1 MNVLPAYIYMSA
13 ICLQLMLTGA
23 EEGSTS
29 LESGV
34 KDSSELLLCGCWEMY
49 LGPVKSSKWCNP
61 LSHLSRSGRNLNT
74 GDSDILLISPID
86 E

>member
-1 MNVLPAYIYMSA
+1 MFQIQGSSRVRPSTPEWESL
-13 ICLQLMLTGA
+13 
-23 EEGSTS
+23 EGSTT